1 MNVGGPEC
9 RTPEEVRAVEGSMRY
24 LFFNG
29 HFNYTPCGCV
39 PECFSVI
46 YRQNTDTT
54 WNTNR
59 NAIMKVYFAGTE
71 YEEVVESYSFSS
83 SNLVSRIGGFMGL
96 LLGASVLSLLQAG
109 ELALHKARRML
120 YWVLCAVLRSEVE

>member
-9 RTPEEVRAVEGSMRY
+9 RTPAEVRAVERSMKS
-24 LFFNG
+24 LFFYG

-59 NAIMKVYFAGTE
+59 NAIMKVYFAGTK
-71 YEEVVESYSFSS
+71 YEEVVESYSFSF

-109 ELALHKARRML
+109 ELILHKARRAL
-120 YWVLCAVLRSEVE
+120 YWVLCAVVRRG